1 MRKNVHNTSG
11 IRVHITGAFRNY
23 GKNGAPMEEYFGKK
37 LRTHQSEM
45 DEGCHHCKKYGYQ
58 LIIKEYG
65 KNPGLLL
72 VHGICYCKGAEL
84 PESAH
89 GWRRLMQSVH
99 IIPDNISSFV
109 HAYGLRLLTNEGWHP
124 AYESFCSRKE
134 PYVITMENLCGI
146 VGALPAGTQAGQ
158 AQSGT
163 ILQSGLVQ
171 MESVN

>member
-58 LIIKEYG
+58 LIVKEYG
-65 KNPGLLL
+65 KNPQQAKKL
-72 VHGICYCKGAEL
+72 V
-84 PESAH
+84 
-89 GWRRLMQSVH
+89 RNV
-99 IIPDNISSFV
+99 
-109 HAYGLRLLTNEGWHP
+109 
-124 AYESFCSRKE
+124 
-134 PYVITMENLCGI
+134 
-146 VGALPAGTQAGQ
+146 GQ